1 MVKQIVLIIS
11 LSACVIFFKTQL
23 NHLLEVLIHIHNYIY
38 LSLHM
43 IFSDGNVG
51 RLIQDMISLLLI
63 PFMGGL
69 MVATVFW
76 MFKREAMPHTL
87 GLVWVVWLILVITMI
102 AQTGLNAPG
111 GGSPAQTAQRQQ

>member
-1 MVKQIVLIIS
+1 MIKQIVLIIS

-38 LSLHM
+38 VSLHM

-69 MVATVFW
+69 MVAMVFSC
-76 MFKREAMPHTL
+76 KD
-87 GLVWVVWLILVITMI
+87 
-102 AQTGLNAPG
+102 
-111 GGSPAQTAQRQQ
+111 PAICSSFNVSNRVGRS